1 MHVVITGGLGF
12 IGSNIT
18 ARLVDQGHQV
28 TILDNMTT
36 SLVTEM
42 PGAAVFNVDLL
53 DDSAVAAIE
62 LPPADCL
69 MLLARSSSGPDS
81 MANPVEAVTG
91 EYRATYNTLV
101 LAARLGAK
109 KVLHASTMTVYGN
122 VRPEDNPV
130 REDAPCLPESHY
142 AIGKFANERLVE
154 IFCKD
159 HSMGFNNL
167 RMFNVYGFAN
177 HARQID
183 HGLVDIFVDMVMRG
197 DKVVSQGSL
206 ERFRDLVHVDDVVT
220 AWVLCATQ
228 NHTDGALNVGSGEAI
243 TIKDMIGAI
252 ADELGVAHQLEIEV
266 ADGTPGDIFG
276 IVADISA
283 LRAATGFTP
292 AYSPYQGLRKLTRWA
307 RENGQTAAP
316 VGP

>member
-18 ARLVDQGHQV
+18 DRLLGEGHQV
-28 TILDNMTT
+28 TILDNLTT
-36 SLVTEM
+36 SLVTDIPE
-42 PGAAVFNVDLL
+42 AEVVNVNLL
-53 DDSAVAAIE
+53 DDSAVAAID
-62 LPPADCL
+62 LPPADRL

-81 MANPVEAVTG
+81 MANPVEAVTR

-101 LAARLGAK
+101 LAARLGVER
-109 KVLHASTMTVYGN
+109 VLHASTMTVYGN
-122 VRPEDNPV
+122 VMPEDNPV
-130 REDAPCLPESHY
+130 REDTPCLPESHY

-183 HGLVDIFVDMVMRG
+183 HGLVDIFVDMVMNG
-197 DKVVSQGSL
+197 EKVVSQGSL
-206 ERFRDLVHVDDVVT
+206 KRFRDLVHVDDVVT

-228 NHTDGALNVGSGEAI
+228 NNTDGALNVGSGEAI

-252 ADELGVAHQLEIEV
+252 ADELGVANQLKVEV
-266 ADGTPGDIFG
+266 SADTPGDIFG

-283 LRAATGFTP
+283 LRAATRFSP
-292 AYSPYQGLRKLTRWA
+292 AYSPYQGLRKFTRWA
-307 RENGQTAAP
+307 RENGQTNAP
-316 VGP
+316 AGL